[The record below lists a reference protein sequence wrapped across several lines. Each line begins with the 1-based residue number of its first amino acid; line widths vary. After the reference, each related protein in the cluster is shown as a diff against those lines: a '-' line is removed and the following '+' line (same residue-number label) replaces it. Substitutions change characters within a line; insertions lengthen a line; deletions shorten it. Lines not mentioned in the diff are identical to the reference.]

1 MTKTRFAKQVVAGA
15 GLFFLSAVPGLVLA
29 QSPPSAPAE
38 ALPKT
43 QSPARPRRE
52 LSPMDDFAGLQLT
65 DDQKA
70 KISQI
75 HEDIKSRMDAVLKD
89 EKLSPEQKDAMLQGY
104 QRMER
109 GEVYKVLTPEQ
120 QAEVRKRVLARRAAE
135 KAENQKKQQAQPK

>member
-1 MTKTRFAKQVVAGA
+1 MTKTRFAKQVMAGA
-15 GLFFLSAVPGLVLA
+15 GLFFLSAGPGLIRA
-29 QSPPSAPAE
+29 QSLPSAPAQ
-38 ALPKT
+38 APDKT
-43 QSPARPRRE
+43 ASPARPSRE
-52 LSPMDDFAGLQLT
+52 LSPMGDFAGLQFT

-75 HEDIKSRMDAVLKD
+75 HEDIKARTDAVVKD

-109 GEVYKVLTPEQ
+109 SEVYKVLTPEQ

-135 KAENQKKQQAQPK
+135 RPENQKKQEQPK